1 MQFEV
6 KSAISMKQGLK
17 NKLFS
22 LLKFENRTN
31 GSTFINI
38 LMFMFSLGMFQWD
51 CLDLSE
57 NLEANCPETGVQISF
72 SE

>member
-6 KSAISMKQGLK
+6 KSAISMKRGLK

-22 LLKFENRTN
+22 LLKFESQTN
-31 GSTFINI
+31 GSKVINI
-38 LMFMFSLGMFQWD
+38 LMFMLSLGMFQWD
-51 CLDLSE
+51 CLDLNE
-57 NLEANCPETGVQISF
+57 NLETNCPETGVQISF

>member
-31 GSTFINI
+31 GSKVINI
-38 LMFMFSLGMFQWD
+38 LMFMLSLGMFQCD
-51 CLDLSE
+51 CSDLRD
-57 NLEANCPETGVQISF
+57 NLQANCPETGVQIF
-72 SE
+72 LFE

>member
-1 MQFEV
+1 MQI
-6 KSAISMKQGLK
+6 KSAFSMKQGLK

-31 GSTFINI
+31 RSKVINI
-38 LMFMFSLGMFQWD
+38 LKFILSLGMFQWD

-57 NLEANCPETGVQISF
+57 NLEANCPETGV
-72 SE
+72 